1 MILTGVVQLAPIMI
15 NKISWQTYFVFMCFN
30 YMHVPVVFW
39 FFPETNGYKLEAMDA
54 IFERAHETGQNPVW
68 AERKIRKGKEGLDL
82 SGHEHGRDEEEP
94 VGALRGMEEEK
105 EEVGEEEKERSSSN
119 EH

>member
-1 MILTGVVQLAPIMI
+1 MG
-15 NKISWQTYFVFMCFN
+15 
-30 YMHVPVVFW
+30 
-39 FFPETNGYKLEAMDA
+39 
-54 IFERAHETGQNPVW
+54 R
-68 AERKIRKGKEGLDL
+68 
-82 SGHEHGRDEEEP
+82 RDEEEP

>member
-1 MILTGVVQLAPIMI
+1 MI

-54 IFERAHETGQNPVW
+54 IFEKAHEQGKNPVW
-68 AERKIRKGKEGLDL
+68 TERDVRKGKAELDL
-82 SGHEHGRDEEEP
+82 EGHQHQGAMSENEP
-94 VGALRGMEEEK
+94 VGTIRGVEEEK
-105 EEVGEEEKERSSSN
+105 EEISRESSVVR
-119 EH
+119 